1 MKIYVWPDGAWCW
14 AEDWDETCLFGIS
27 DDYYSL
33 VIPEDKIG
41 DMDEDI
47 DKYIKENGQG

>member
-1 MKIYVWPDGAWCW
+1 MKIYVWPDGSWCI
-14 AEDWDETCLFGIS
+14 ADEYCETADTWRG

-33 VIPEDKIG
+33 VVPEDKIG

-47 DKYIKENGQG
+47 DK